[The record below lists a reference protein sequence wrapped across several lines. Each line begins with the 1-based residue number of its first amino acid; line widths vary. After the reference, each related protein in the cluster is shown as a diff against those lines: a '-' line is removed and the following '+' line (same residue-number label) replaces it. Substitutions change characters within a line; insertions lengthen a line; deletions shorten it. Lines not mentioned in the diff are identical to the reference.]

1 MPTNKEIVQS
11 VYEALAAG
19 DVPKVLG
26 LMDDN
31 IKWTEAE
38 GFPLFSGTL
47 VGPQQVVD
55 GVFMRLGEIG
65 DEFSV
70 NPTRF
75 VAEDDTVVAI
85 GTYTWKR
92 LSTGEPAEVQMAHVL
107 TLRDGKIISFEQ
119 HVDTLKVQERMR

>member
-11 VYEALAAG
+11 AYEAFAAG
-19 DVPKVLG
+19 DVPKVLS

-38 GFPLFSGTL
+38 GFPIYSGTL
-47 VGPQQVVD
+47 VGPQQVVE
-55 GVFMRLGEIG
+55 GVFMRLGEVG
-65 DEFSV
+65 DDFRV
-70 NPTRF
+70 NATRL
-75 VAEDDTVVAI
+75 VAEDDTVVAL

-92 LSTGEPAEVQMAHVL
+92 HSTGEPSEVQMAHVL

-119 HVDTLKVQERMR
+119 HVDTLKVQERMS

>member
-11 VYEALAAG
+11 AYEAFAVG
-19 DVPKVLG
+19 DVPKVVS
-26 LMDDN
+26 LMDDD

-38 GFPLFSGTL
+38 GFPIYSGTV

-55 GVFMRLGEIG
+55 AVFMRLGEIG
-65 DEFSV
+65 DDFSV

-75 VAEDDTVVAI
+75 VAEDDTVVAL

-92 LSTGEPAEVQMAHVL
+92 HSTGAPAEVQMAHVL
-107 TLRDGKIISFEQ
+107 TLQDGKIISFEQ
-119 HVDTLKVQERMR
+119 HVDTLKVQERMS

>member
-1 MPTNKEIVQS
+1 MPTNKEIIQGA
-11 VYEALAAG
+11 YEAFAAG

-26 LMDDN
+26 AMDDD

-38 GFPLFSGTL
+38 GFPIYSGTL
-47 VGPQQVVD
+47 VGPQQVVE
-55 GVFMRLGEIG
+55 GVFMRLGEVG

-75 VAEDDTVVAI
+75 VAEDDTVVAL

-92 LSTGEPAEVQMAHVL
+92 HSTGAPAEVQMAHVW
-107 TLRDGKIISFEQ
+107 TFRDGKIVSFEQ
-119 HVDTLKVQERMR
+119 HVDTLKVQERMT